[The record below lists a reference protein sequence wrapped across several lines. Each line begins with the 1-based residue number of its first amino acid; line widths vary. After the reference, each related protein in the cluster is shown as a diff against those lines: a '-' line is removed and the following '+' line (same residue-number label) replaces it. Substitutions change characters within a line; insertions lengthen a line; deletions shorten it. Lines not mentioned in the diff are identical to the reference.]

1 MFCRVDDIL
10 TSTGTRLLW
19 DGVRPIDST
28 DPDLHCRWVP
38 FSMVDNEVQMCVLHD
53 DRVSDFIANTG
64 RWPSCLI
71 LGKVWGKMH
80 EQKEPAWPQE
90 PPGGSTIFLDV
101 GAQLGACTVYMLFK
115 MQTARVVVVEPEP
128 RNLFALTSTLLS
140 LPPQYRERVAV
151 LPIAAGDI
159 GGVTS
164 MGDQQG
170 RGARMLYVPACM
182 AARAGSARLPH
193 TPC

>member
-1 MFCRVDDIL
+1 L
-10 TSTGTRLLW
+10 TSAGKRFLW
-19 DGVRPIDST
+19 EGILPFNST
-28 DPDLHCRWVP
+28 EPNLHCRWVP
-38 FSMVDNEVQMCVLHD
+38 FRMIEGQEVQMCVHHD
-53 DRVSDFIANTG
+53 DRASDHIANTG
-64 RWPSCLI
+64 RWPPCSI
-71 LGKVWGKMH
+71 LGTVWDKMH
-80 EQKEPAWPQE
+80 TSQESAWPQE

-170 RGARMLYVPACM
+170 RGACMLYVPACM